1 MSTEEQIKS
10 QNKIEESNN
19 NNNIQNQDQSDEP
32 YKIISQKPFPYNIR
46 EWYPDIELEKILE
59 KIPNTQYPIRV
70 IQYNILC
77 DSLLP
82 VSTRIVEEDLKKLPH
97 LSWENRSKKILE
109 ELKTLNGD
117 LISITEIENDS
128 NFMRELNNV
137 GYELAFKPRTGKHS
151 EGCALVWK
159 EEKFEMLDLLS
170 ISFNMN
176 KDGNDNNGVYS
187 RDNIALIGIFKIKN
201 KDNMII
207 LFATTQLI
215 FNVKRG
221 DIKLGQCYQI
231 VNALEELR
239 KKYEDE
245 LKNKVYIIFASDLNC
260 VPKSGVYKLLTT
272 GELNCNQINKVHIS
286 GQDMDNLQYADP
298 PFKIKNFLLR
308 GILKNYIE
316 EPKKN
321 YYKNNFNY
329 QDYNAYNESGSP
341 PQENVRWYNELCRIN
356 PVISNHAITL
366 QYNDKYIYK
375 DNELILKLPF
385 IFKSAYATMAK
396 NVLNYF
402 NEKYKDIP
410 FNLLD
415 DFSQTEINGIKI
427 SKKEL
432 EKTNDFT
439 KSLTMENIVSYYSN
453 DTILSLDYI
462 FYHSKNNE
470 IKVARILKAP
480 DLFKLCFDI
489 GYMPNEIFPSDHLSI
504 ATDLI
509 LC

>member
-19 NNNIQNQDQSDEP
+19 NNNIQNKDQSNEP

-59 KIPNTQYPIRV
+59 KIPNTQ
-70 IQYNILC
+70 
-77 DSLLP
+77 
-82 VSTRIVEEDLKKLPH
+82 KLPH

-260 VPKSGVYKLLTT
+260 VPKSGVYKLLTQWT
-272 GELNCNQINKVHIS
+272 RYG
-286 GQDMDNLQYADP
+286 
-298 PFKIKNFLLR
+298 
-308 GILKNYIE
+308 
-316 EPKKN
+316 
-321 YYKNNFNY
+321 
-329 QDYNAYNESGSP
+329 
-341 PQENVRWYNELCRIN
+341 
-356 PVISNHAITL
+356 
-366 QYNDKYIYK
+366 
-375 DNELILKLPF
+375 
-385 IFKSAYATMAK
+385 
-396 NVLNYF
+396 
-402 NEKYKDIP
+402 
-410 FNLLD
+410 
-415 DFSQTEINGIKI
+415 
-427 SKKEL
+427 
-432 EKTNDFT
+432 
-439 KSLTMENIVSYYSN
+439 
-453 DTILSLDYI
+453 
-462 FYHSKNNE
+462 
-470 IKVARILKAP
+470 
-480 DLFKLCFDI
+480 
-489 GYMPNEIFPSDHLSI
+489 
-504 ATDLI
+504 
-509 LC
+509 

>member
-1 MSTEEQIKS
+1 MSTEEQKNP
-10 QNKIEESNN
+10 QNKIEENN
-19 NNNIQNQDQSDEP
+19 NNTTSTEETHEVYQ
-32 YKIISQKPFPYNIR
+32 IISQKPFPFNIR
-46 EWYPDIELEKILE
+46 DWYPEIELEKIIE
-59 KIPNTQYPIRV
+59 KISNTQYPIRIV
-70 IQYNILC
+70 QYNILC

-82 VSTRIVEEDLKKLPH
+82 ISTRIIEEDLKKLPH
-97 LSWENRSKKILE
+97 LSWENRAKKIIE

-117 LISITEIENDS
+117 LISLTELENDV
-128 NFMRELNNV
+128 NFMRELNNA
-137 GYELAFKPRTGKHS
+137 GYELGFKPRTGKHS
-151 EGCALVWK
+151 EGCAIAWK
-159 EEKFEMLDLLS
+159 EEKFEMIDLLS
-170 ISFNMN
+170 IAFNMN
-176 KDGNDNNGVYS
+176 KDGNNQNDIYS

-201 KDNMII
+201 KENSII
-207 LFATTQLI
+207 LFATSQLL

-272 GELNCNQINKVHIS
+272 GELNCNQINKIHIS
-286 GQDMDNLQYADP
+286 GQDMDNLQYANP
-298 PFKIKNFLLR
+298 PVKIKNFLLR
-308 GILKNYIE
+308 GILKNYCE
-316 EPKKN
+316 EPKKNN

-329 QDYNAYNESGSP
+329 KDYNSNKESGLP
-341 PQENVRWYNELCRIN
+341 PQENVHWYNDLCRIN
-356 PVISNHAITL
+356 PVISNHSITL
-366 QYNDKYIYK
+366 EYKDKYIHQ
-375 DNELILKLPF
+375 DVDLILKLPF
-385 IFKSAYATMAK
+385 VFKSVYATIAK
-396 NVLNYF
+396 NALDYF
-402 NEKYKDIP
+402 NDKYKDIP
-410 FNLLD
+410 FNLLE

-439 KSLTMENIVSYYSN
+439 KSLTMENVVSYYSN
-453 DTILSLDYI
+453 DTISSLDYI
-462 FYHSKNNE
+462 FYYSKNNE
-470 IKVARILKAP
+470 CKVARILKAP

-504 ATDLI
+504 AADLI